1 MSHEKLLAALP
12 LAAVFAAVMLHQN
25 ARAAG
30 QEGMVVVRDAQ
41 TGQMR
46 APTAAE
52 LKALGP
58 APVAKLRAQPPSASM
73 VVTRQ
78 PNGSRSLR
86 LGENG
91 LVYSVVQRDADG
103 SLVEQCVK
111 GKEAADEAL
120 VQPAKPRNHQELRHE
135 DR

>member
-1 MSHEKLLAALP
+1 MPNEKLIAALP
-12 LAAVFAAVMLHQN
+12 LAALFAAMVLHSP

-30 QEGMVVVRDAQ
+30 QDGMVAVRDPQ

-52 LKALGP
+52 LQALAP
-58 APVAKLRAQPPSASM
+58 APVATLRAQVPLSSM
-73 VVTRQ
+73 VVTN

-86 LGENG
+86 LGERG
-91 LVYSVVQRDADG
+91 QIYSVVKRAPDG
-103 SLVEQCVK
+103 KLVEQCVQ
-111 GKEAADEAL
+111 GEDAASRAL
-120 VQPAKPRNHQELRHE
+120 TQAAPASNNQEHRHE

>member
-1 MSHEKLLAALP
+1 MSNEKLLAALP
-12 LAAVFAAVMLHQN
+12 LAALFAAIMMHISP

-30 QEGMVVVRDAQ
+30 QEGVVVVRDAQ

-58 APVAKLRAQPPSASM
+58 APATTLHAQVPLASL
-73 VVTRQ
+73 VVTK
-78 PNGSRSLR
+78 PNGARTLR
-86 LGENG
+86 LGERG
-91 LVYSVVQRDADG
+91 QVYSVVSRAQDG
-103 SLVEQCVK
+103 KFVEQCVQ
-111 GKEAADEAL
+111 GADAAARAL
-120 VQPAKPRNHQELRHE
+120 AQPAQPRHNQEQRNE